1 MASSVRN
8 HIHKVEEILKGY
20 LYEGPLTP
28 FWSLLEQK
36 TKLKRERIALGLL
49 GFIAIYL
56 VLGWAKDFVCNFI
69 GFIYPAYA
77 SVLAVESTAT
87 HDDTEWLI
95 YWIVYASF
103 GFAEYIGYSFFHS
116 LPFYWLGKCL
126 FLLWLMLPGEK
137 GGSYILY
144 HRFIRPFVLKHH
156 PVIDKHIQDDYSIY
170 LLQKLARM
178 TARDQIRAMLDQ
190 LMGTD
195 NGSTK
200 SSMSF
205 EDRRVCRPFLLNCCP
220 HEILSGTRVDLG
232 ECTKIHEYAL
242 RADYERAAATRDLYY
257 EMDALDML
265 NKFVAECDRK
275 TEHAKRKLHE
285 TQEELGEEAARKMNT
300 IHELGEQIGTKLA
313 KAEELGAQGLVDE
326 SMKLLEEVEALR
338 KAKLE
343 AEQEFRST
351 MPASTYQQQKLRVC
365 EVCSAYLG
373 IHDNDRRLADHFGGK
388 LHLGFIQIR
397 EKLADLKKRVNE
409 LNEKR
414 DLERKNRRNSPSPSS
429 RNDRRNDDRDR
440 NNYRSSNR
448 SRSGSKKTSTR
459 DKDRRRSRSK
469 SDRRSSKYSRGHRSS
484 RSRSHGRR
492 HSKRSRSRSG
502 SSRRQR
508 RSRSRSGTSSK
519 HHHRHRHHSKSPVH
533 SSSNSKYND
542 SGDFQRKDKSDDNVS
557 TNHVD
562 DDEETTRIL
571 ENIQRKFDFEFRL
584 TCYLIIWL
592 ILTFITILLAWY
604 RYNCSIIQ
612 LLSKKPSNFEL
623 HGRSRSDN
631 LLNTSSTN
639 SIGTNAVASTKK
651 LD

>member
-571 ENIQRKFDFEFRL
+571 ENIQR
-584 TCYLIIWL
+584 T
-592 ILTFITILLAWY
+592 
-604 RYNCSIIQ
+604 
-612 LLSKKPSNFEL
+612 SNFEL

>member
-1 MASSVRN
+1 
-8 HIHKVEEILKGY
+8 
-20 LYEGPLTP
+20 
-28 FWSLLEQK
+28 
-36 TKLKRERIALGLL
+36 
-49 GFIAIYL
+49 
-56 VLGWAKDFVCNFI
+56 
-69 GFIYPAYA
+69 
-77 SVLAVESTAT
+77 
-87 HDDTEWLI
+87 
-95 YWIVYASF
+95 
-103 GFAEYIGYSFFHS
+103 
-116 LPFYWLGKCL
+116 
-126 FLLWLMLPGEK
+126 
-137 GGSYILY
+137 
-144 HRFIRPFVLKHH
+144 
-156 PVIDKHIQDDYSIY
+156 
-170 LLQKLARM
+170 M

-195 NGSTK
+195 NTDVTMNMSMLGFISSASSSYYEVNIVSSTK

-242 RADYERAAATRDLYY
+242 RADYERAATTRNLYY

-265 NKFVAECDRK
+265 SKFVAECDRK
-275 TEHAKRKLHE
+275 TEHAKRKLQE

-397 EKLADLKKRVNE
+397 EKLDDLKKRVNE

-414 DLERKNRRNSPSPSS
+414 ELERKSRRTSPPPASSS
-429 RNDRRNDDRDR
+429 RNDRRGD
-440 NNYRSSNR
+440 
-448 SRSGSKKTSTR
+448 
-459 DKDRRRSRSK
+459 DKDKKDHRPAHRSRSRSK
-469 SDRRSSKYSRGHRSS
+469 KASSRDRDRRESRSRSDRHSSKYSRSHRSS
-484 RSRSHGRR
+484 RSPSHSRR

-502 SSRRQR
+502 SSRRHR
-508 RSRSRSGTSSK
+508 RSRSRSNTSSSK
-519 HHHRHRHHSKSPVH
+519 RHHRHRHHSKSPVH
-533 SSSNSKYND
+533 SSSHSKHNGNGD
-542 SGDFQRKDKSDDNVS
+542 SQHKDKPDDNAS
-557 TNHVD
+557 TNHVE
-562 DDEETTRIL
+562 DDEETTQF
-571 ENIQRKFDFEFRL
+571 NFEYCL
-584 TCYLIIWL
+584 TYYLITWL
-592 ILTFITILLAWY
+592 LLTFITCLLVCY
-604 RYNCSIIQ
+604 RFNRSITRQ
-612 LLSKKPSNFEL
+612 LSKITLNSEFHNRL
-623 HGRSRSDN
+623 RSRNS
-631 LLNTSSTN
+631 LNILISN
-639 SIGTNAVASTKK
+639 SIGTIAVAPSKT

>member
-1 MASSVRN
+1 MAAQVQTYVR
-8 HIHKVEEILKGY
+8 KVEDALKGY
-20 LYEGPLTP
+20 LYDGPLTP
-28 FWSLLEQK
+28 LWSLVEQK
-36 TKLKRERIALGLL
+36 TKLKRERVALGLL
-49 GFIAIYL
+49 GFVAIYL
-56 VLGWAKDFVCNFI
+56 VLGWANDFICNFI

-77 SVLAVESTAT
+77 SVLAVESTPT

-103 GFAEYIGYSFFHS
+103 GFVEYIGYVFFHS
-116 LPFYWLGKCL
+116 LPFYWFGKCI
-126 FLLWLMLPGEK
+126 FLLWLMAPGER
-137 GGSYILY
+137 GGSHILY
-144 HRFIRPFVLKHH
+144 HRFVRPFVLKHQS
-156 PVIDKHIQDDYSIY
+156 VVDKHIQD
-170 LLQKLARM
+170 
-178 TARDQIRAMLDQ
+178 
-190 LMGTD
+190 
-195 NGSTK
+195 GSTK

-242 RADYERAAATRDLYY
+242 RADYERAATTRNLYY

-265 NKFVAECDRK
+265 SKFVAECDRK
-275 TEHAKRKLHE
+275 TEHAKRKLQE

-397 EKLADLKKRVNE
+397 EKLDDLKKRVNE

-414 DLERKNRRNSPSPSS
+414 ELERKSRRTSPPPASSS
-429 RNDRRNDDRDR
+429 RNDRRGD
-440 NNYRSSNR
+440 
-448 SRSGSKKTSTR
+448 
-459 DKDRRRSRSK
+459 DKDKKDHRPAHRSRSRSK
-469 SDRRSSKYSRGHRSS
+469 KASSRDRDRRESRSRSDRHSSKYSRSHRSS
-484 RSRSHGRR
+484 RSPSHSRR

-502 SSRRQR
+502 SSRRHR
-508 RSRSRSGTSSK
+508 RSRSRSNTSSSK
-519 HHHRHRHHSKSPVH
+519 RHHRHRHHSKSPVH
-533 SSSNSKYND
+533 SSSHSKHNGNGD
-542 SGDFQRKDKSDDNVS
+542 SQHKDKPDDNAS
-557 TNHVD
+557 TNHVE

-571 ENIQRKFDFEFRL
+571 EYIQRTMKEDKNIKE
-584 TCYLIIWL
+584 
-592 ILTFITILLAWY
+592 
-604 RYNCSIIQ
+604 
-612 LLSKKPSNFEL
+612 
-623 HGRSRSDN
+623 
-631 LLNTSSTN
+631 
-639 SIGTNAVASTKK
+639 
-651 LD
+651 

>member
-1 MASSVRN
+1 
-8 HIHKVEEILKGY
+8 
-20 LYEGPLTP
+20 
-28 FWSLLEQK
+28 
-36 TKLKRERIALGLL
+36 
-49 GFIAIYL
+49 
-56 VLGWAKDFVCNFI
+56 
-69 GFIYPAYA
+69 
-77 SVLAVESTAT
+77 
-87 HDDTEWLI
+87 
-95 YWIVYASF
+95 
-103 GFAEYIGYSFFHS
+103 
-116 LPFYWLGKCL
+116 
-126 FLLWLMLPGEK
+126 
-137 GGSYILY
+137 
-144 HRFIRPFVLKHH
+144 
-156 PVIDKHIQDDYSIY
+156 
-170 LLQKLARM
+170 M

-397 EKLADLKKRVNE
+397 EKLADLKKRVND

-414 DLERKNRRNSPSPSS
+414 DLERQNRRNSPSPSS
-429 RNDRRNDDRDR
+429 RNNRRNDDRDR
-440 NNYRSSNR
+440 NNYRSSHR
-448 SRSGSKKTSTR
+448 SNSRSKKTSNK

-469 SDRRSSKYSRGHRSS
+469 SDRRSSKYSRSHRS

-502 SSRRQR
+502 SSRRHR
-508 RSRSRSGTSSK
+508 RSRSHSGTSSSK
-519 HHHRHRHHSKSPVH
+519 RHHRHQHHSKSPVH
-533 SSSNSKYND
+533 SSSNSKYNESND
-542 SGDFQRKDKSDDNVS
+542 SQRKNKPDDNVS

-592 ILTFITILLAWY
+592 ILIFITILLAWH

-612 LLSKKPSNFEL
+612 QLYKKSSNFEF
-623 HGRSRSDN
+623 HGRSRSHS
-631 LLNTSSTN
+631 LLKTLNTN
-639 SIGTNAVASTKK
+639 SISTSAVASSKK